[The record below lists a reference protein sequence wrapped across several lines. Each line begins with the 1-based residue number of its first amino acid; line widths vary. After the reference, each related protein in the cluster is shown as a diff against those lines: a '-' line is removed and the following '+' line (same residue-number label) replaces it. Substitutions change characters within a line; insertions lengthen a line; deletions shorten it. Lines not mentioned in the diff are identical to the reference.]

1 MNLIKDFLKQYQ
13 RETGDYEKLAQLC
26 AQQCESGLERMGVRS
41 IVTYRA
47 KRPDRLWQKIR
58 KRAPAK
64 NYASM
69 KDIYADII
77 DLAGVR
83 IALYFPGDREEVD
96 AFIRSH
102 FVVEETRN
110 FPKES
115 NRSPYPKRFS
125 GYSARHYR
133 IRLKEENLAAKQK
146 EYAFRSVEI
155 QVASVLMHAWAEVEH
170 DLVYKPKTGELSPD
184 EYAILDELNGLIHTG
199 EIALERLQK
208 AVHRRVIGDLK
219 EFSNHY
225 ELSAFLY
232 DQVQGKSID
241 QSDPYMG
248 RADVLYAF
256 LKLIGR
262 GAPWHVETYLPYL
275 DFKDTARS
283 VVEQLVDQILV
294 EDDSLYESYNKARI
308 SVSKKDPYGSHDET
322 VSYFSEERAL
332 GYFMHRWIA
341 VEVVARKAVGD
352 AMARQEKNMV
362 LPPQAMG
369 EQFFDRETVAKLRD
383 IRRLRNQIIH
393 GMQFPSEKELMEA
406 GGFLQSLLDTVA
418 EKRPE
423 LRSTIESA
431 LQHRDGS

>member
-1 MNLIKDFLKQYQ
+1 MDLIKDFLKRYQ
-13 RETGDYEKLAQLC
+13 RETGDYERLAQLC
-26 AQQCESGLERMGVRS
+26 AQHCESGLERMGIRS
-41 IVTYRA
+41 MVTYRA

-58 KRAPAK
+58 KRAPGK
-64 NYASM
+64 QYTSM
-69 KDIYADII
+69 ADIYADII

-102 FVVEETRN
+102 FVVEETRD

-133 IRLKEENLAAKQK
+133 IRLMEENLPAKHK
-146 EYAFRSVEI
+146 EYAFRSVEV

-170 DLVYKPKTGELSPD
+170 DLVYKPKTGELSSD

-232 DQVQGKSID
+232 DHVRGRGFEG
-241 QSDPYMG
+241 SDPYMG
-248 RADVLYAF
+248 RADVLLEF
-256 LKLIGR
+256 LERIGR
-262 GAPWHVETYLPYL
+262 SAPWHVDTYLQVL
-275 DFKDTARS
+275 DFSDTSRS
-283 VVEQLVDQILV
+283 VVEQIVDRILA
-294 EDDSLYESYNKARI
+294 EDDTLYEAYNKARL
-308 SVSKKDPYGSHDET
+308 SVNKKDPYGSHDESI
-322 VSYFSEERAL
+322 SYFSEERAL
-332 GYFMHRWIA
+332 GFFMHRWIA
-341 VEVVARKAVGD
+341 VEAVARKAVGD
-352 AMARQEKNMV
+352 AMRNDKSV
-362 LPPQAMG
+362 VVPPQAMG
-369 EQFFDRETVAKLRD
+369 EQFFDSETMVKLRD

-393 GMQFPSEKELMEA
+393 GIQFPSEKELMEA
-406 GGFLQSLLDTVA
+406 GSFLQSLLDTVA
-418 EKRPE
+418 DQQPE
-423 LRSTIESA
+423 LRNTIESA